1 MRCGYQ
7 GFGYKRHGRPCPQG
21 AAGLQEKAPY
31 LDCDTIVNGSIRPPV
46 AGRTE
51 LGNYLAGMVMEPTV
65 YMEMKES
72 IGMEK
77 G

>member
-1 MRCGYQ
+1 M
-7 GFGYKRHGRPCPQG
+7 
-21 AAGLQEKAPY
+21 
-31 LDCDTIVNGSIRPPV
+31 NGSIRPLYE
-46 AGRTE
+46 TE

-65 YMEMKES
+65 YREMKES